1 MDAFAVEYI
10 AVHDRPPIGVPN
22 GKGCACWAAIARQIA
37 LGLFPLRLQPGSTRL
52 DQISLRSFAIFLN
65 GSLSVFALRRT
76 AKVVRF
82 RALAIVSTLFALRT
96 SARSSLSC
104 SGVQGARG
112 VPVISASPSAS
123 IWPPQSSTG
132 QRGCGPLPCCASSAL
147 PSLRHLFL
155 TALAF
160 GGVCLPQT
168 SKECFRPGSFL
179 RPHRKRGPFIW
190 EPGPAV
196 HGLTIHSGERGKA
209 FVS

>member
-10 AVHDRPPIGVPN
+10 AVHDRPPIEVPH
-22 GKGCACWAAIARQIA
+22 GKGSACWAVIARQIA
-37 LGLFPLRLQPGSTRL
+37 LGLFLLRPSTPARRAL
-52 DQISLRSFAIFLN
+52 DQIGLRILAIFLN
-65 GSLSVFALRRT
+65 GSLSVFALRST

-82 RALAIVSTLFALRT
+82 RAVAIVSTLFALRT

-147 PSLRHLFL
+147 PSPRHLFP
-155 TALAF
+155 TALTF

-168 SKECFRPGSFL
+168 SKECFRPASFL
-179 RPHRKRGPFIW
+179 RPP
-190 EPGPAV
+190 
-196 HGLTIHSGERGKA
+196 KA
-209 FVS
+209 RPLHLEA